1 MKQHEAM
8 IATLER
14 HVVKEWL
21 KAQTPENYA
30 SFLKPYPAEKLYSQP
45 VGKMINRPAYDA
57 PDCIA
62 PV

>member
-1 MKQHEAM
+1 MPVMLDRFVDKD
-8 IATLER
+8 
-14 HVVKEWL
+14 WL